1 MRRIFTILT
10 IIAIAS
16 GCNKESGNTDSP
28 KEEAPIILSLENN
41 EIKLICGES
50 QQVKI
55 SGVSSY
61 CTAKAED
68 EFVAYSSGGEGYIE
82 IEGSHIGETIVV
94 VSNDEAENKDSC
106 KVTVVPTIDCV
117 GDITSLWGSSLEEV
131 YDKTDRTN
139 MSKSYYNEQRGCQ
152 TFSYKIGDYYIVTMY
167 YFSDDKLCGIHK
179 TVDAANDTEIQAYI
193 NISNSL
199 AEYMEFVSGSAT
211 SGRIYKHPSGYY
223 AVLYSPSLNETFD
236 IYYATTLE
244 EAQSHKFTR

>member
-16 GCNKESGNTDSP
+16 GCNKEVGNTDNS

-68 EFVAYSSGGEGYIE
+68 EFVVYSSGGEGYIE

-94 VSNDEAENKDSC
+94 VSNDEAENKDTC
-106 KVTVVPTIDCV
+106 KVSVIPTIDRV
-117 GDITSLWGSSLEEV
+117 GGITSMWGSSLKEV
-131 YDKTDRTN
+131 YDKADKTN
-139 MSKSYYNEQRGCQ
+139 LLKSYYNEQRGCQ

-167 YFSDDKLCGIHK
+167 YYSDGKLCGIHK
-179 TVDAANDTEIQAYI
+179 TVEAPNDTETEAYI

-199 AEYMEFVSGSAT
+199 KEYMEFVSGS
-211 SGRIYKHPSGYY
+211 SSSCRVYEHPSGYY
-223 AVLYSPSLNETFD
+223 AALYSPHLNDIHD
-236 IYYATTLE
+236 IYYAPSLE
-244 EAQSHKFTR
+244 DAKNHPFTK